1 MEKSRLKNA
10 FYILIGLAIA
20 YSVLMVSALDNT
32 ILVKE
37 GFTANLVQTRITDPS
52 TDISNKAANS
62 VVSYH
67 NTIRD
72 YRNKLDFRLKDLK
85 TNKPDV
91 NTGYNTTIYT
101 SIVWATLATVL
112 LFLIFTELE

>member
-32 ILVKE
+32 IHVKE
-37 GFTANLVQTRITDPS
+37 GLTANLVQTPIIDTNSNILDTADPS
-52 TDISNKAANS
+52 IIS
-62 VVSYH
+62 YQ

-91 NTGYNTTIYT
+91 NAGYNTTIYT

>member
-32 ILVKE
+32 IHVKE
-37 GFTANLVQTRITDPS
+37 GLTANLVQTPIRDTS
-52 TDISNKAANS
+52 TDISNVADVS
-62 VVSYH
+62 VVSYQD
-67 NTIRD
+67 TIRD

-85 TNKPDV
+85 TNKPEV
-91 NTGYNTTIYT
+91 NAGYNTTIYT

-112 LFLIFTELE
+112 LFLIFTEL